1 MTRLPIMRLAAIA
14 TAFAASSVQL
24 NADCAPFAVNTGTLS
39 TGCGQ
44 VSISGAPMAGT
55 IPAKALYIDN
65 SDNTGYSIMRL
76 NAGGQEQGVGG
87 EVRTTGSNVSL
98 GGGAYT
104 PLTTVLASWDV
115 NGGGVAIAAARSATN
130 IRFFA
135 GGYDDASER
144 MRVSPT
150 NVQLKAPLLVSSTA
164 SFVNTAN
171 FQVPFTVLGGPA
183 TNGVYGSGVDG
194 SLDLSP
200 SGRSPYVFQWH
211 SGLNF
216 AAHSVYGGIRF
227 FNQSYPA
234 PYNAQMVMALTD
246 GRVGIGTTT
255 PATPLDVNGATTLR
269 STLSVAGAA
278 TLSSGANISGGAT
291 VTGNA
296 SFLGGVNFANAPF
309 TILGGP
315 QSNGVFGSGID
326 SALDVS
332 PAGRS
337 PYVFQW
343 HTGLNFAAHS
353 AYGGIRFFNQSYPA
367 PYNAQLVMSLTNGR
381 VGIGTSNPA
390 YLLDVAGDAHF
401 SGTVTGGNI
410 QATYQD
416 VAEWVPATNSMPAG
430 TVVVVEADAR
440 NTVAPS
446 AHAYDTRVAGVIS
459 AQPGVILGVEGPS
472 KAKVATTG
480 RVNVR
485 VDATRAPI
493 RSGDLLVTSDRPGFA
508 MRSEPVDLGGVKIH
522 RPGTLIG
529 KALEPLESGEGEI
542 LVLLSLQ

>member
-1 MTRLPIMRLAAIA
+1 MPPFRSIRFAAIA
-14 TAFAASSVQL
+14 TAFAVSVRL
-24 NADCAPFAVNTGTLS
+24 YADCAPFAVNSGTLS

-44 VSISGAPMAGT
+44 VSINGAPMAGT
-55 IPAKALYIDN
+55 LPAKALYIDN

-144 MRVSPT
+144 MRVTPS
-150 NVQLKAPLLVSSTA
+150 NVQVKAPLTVSSSA

-234 PYNAQMVMALTD
+234 PYNAQ
-246 GRVGIGTTT
+246 
-255 PATPLDVNGATTLR
+255 
-269 STLSVAGAA
+269 
-278 TLSSGANISGGAT
+278 
-291 VTGNA
+291 
-296 SFLGGVNFANAPF
+296 
-309 TILGGP
+309 
-315 QSNGVFGSGID
+315 
-326 SALDVS
+326 
-332 PAGRS
+332 
-337 PYVFQW
+337 
-343 HTGLNFAAHS
+343 
-353 AYGGIRFFNQSYPA
+353 
-367 PYNAQLVMSLTNGR
+367 LVMSLTNGR

-401 SGTVTGGNI
+401 SGTVSGGNI

-416 VAEWVPATNSMPAG
+416 VAHFG
-430 TVVVVEADAR
+430 
-440 NTVAPS
+440 
-446 AHAYDTRVAGVIS
+446 
-459 AQPGVILGVEGPS
+459 S
-472 KAKVATTG
+472 K
-480 RVNVR
+480 
-485 VDATRAPI
+485 
-493 RSGDLLVTSDRPGFA
+493 
-508 MRSEPVDLGGVKIH
+508 E
-522 RPGTLIG
+522 
-529 KALEPLESGEGEI
+529 
-542 LVLLSLQ
+542 